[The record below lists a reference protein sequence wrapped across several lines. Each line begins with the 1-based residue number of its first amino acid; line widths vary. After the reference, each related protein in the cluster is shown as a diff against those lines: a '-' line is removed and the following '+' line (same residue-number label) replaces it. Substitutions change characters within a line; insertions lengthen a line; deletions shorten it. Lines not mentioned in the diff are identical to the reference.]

1 MIIVICILYVIVYII
16 LAMIG
21 PLTVGN
27 TQIETLIL
35 NLRIYSTAFKGP
47 TKTLTT

>member
-1 MIIVICILYVIVYII
+1 MIIVSCILFVIVVII
-16 LAMIG
+16 LDMIG

-27 TQIETLIL
+27 TQIERLIL